1 MKFLELISWVNFVIH
16 NIKYDFR
23 LWFLYPYICGTS
35 IHVLMKNFLKDSNFN
50 KLAMLS
56 TISISTLLMILSGTA
71 SFVSNNYYTVY
82 AAAQNVTKTTS
93 SSLTGGSAGGSNGGG
108 GSQQASTA
116 HCDRPGFPSCA
127 SLGSQAG
134 KSAPGT
140 SCPPGH
146 SQAFCNAYTV
156 AAGSPTINNN
166 NPGVSS
172 QQEASHC
179 DQPGYPSCYSLGYQ
193 AGKTHIGT
201 GCPGGHSAKY
211 CVGWNAG
218 AGNTTHCDQ
227 PMWPSCYTL
236 GYQAGTN
243 ALGTSCPTGHSQAF
257 CNGYEYGSGGNGRA
271 YIQGVTD
278 PTHCGQ
284 PGFPAC
290 YDVGNHDGYN
300 NAVNEHHQFNN
311 SCPLGH
317 SKTFCNGYVP
327 GYNLGVSYNLGYSRG
342 VNNSNHDWESSN
354 HDIHAFNYDCPS
366 TPSKDFCNGYID
378 GYGDGVH
385 DILG

>member
-1 MKFLELISWVNFVIH
+1 MK
-16 NIKYDFR
+16 DF
-23 LWFLYPYICGTS
+23 F
-35 IHVLMKNFLKDSNFN
+35 KDSNSK

-56 TISISTLLMILSGTA
+56 IISVTTLLMILSGTA
-71 SFVSNNYYTVY
+71 SFVSINYHTVY
-82 AAAQNVTKTTS
+82 AAAKNATKTTS
-93 SSLTGGSAGGSNGGG
+93 SSSTGANPSGISGSSAGGSSGSNAGGG
-108 GSQQASTA
+108 TGSNNNSPGPSSRQESTA

-146 SQAFCNAYTV
+146 SQAFCNAYTA
-156 AAGSPTINNN
+156 AAGGPTINNN

-172 QQEASHC
+172 QQEAAHC

-193 AGKTHIGT
+193 SGKNHLGT
-201 GCPGGHSAKY
+201 SCPGGHSAKY

-227 PMWPSCYTL
+227 PAWPSCYTL

-271 YIQGVTD
+271 YVQGVTD

-290 YDVGNHDGYN
+290 YDIGNHDGYN

-327 GYNLGVSYNLGYSRG
+327 GYNRGVSYNLGYSRG
-342 VNNSNHDWESSN
+342 VNNSNHDWESSSQ
-354 HDIHAFNYDCPS
+354 DIHAFNYDCPS
-366 TPSKDFCNGYID
+366 THSKDFCNGYTD
-378 GYGDGVH
+378 GYSDEVH